1 MSVVGRWWAVAAVLV
16 ASLGLT
22 SPGRAEQVLDSFE
35 TLDGWTVNHSDNA
48 FVELALDEGR
58 VGRAMRIDF
67 DIQPGGSFVII
78 RKAFAIDL
86 PKNYAFRFW
95 LRGAAPPNDFQLKL
109 IDKRDQNVWWY
120 NQRNFNFPDVW
131 RHVLVK
137 DPRMQYAWGPAG
149 SGPPR
154 DIGFVEIAISAGSGG
169 RGSLWIDHLT
179 LEKRAVNGD
188 RLPKPKVEASTSTP
202 GNEPHNVLHGNG
214 EPVWRSG
221 SLVAEQWLQI
231 DFQRPREY
239 GGLVI
244 VWDRLDYATAYRVL
258 ESNDGKD
265 WSVLYES
272 TRGNGGRDYIY
283 TPDAESRFLRL
294 ELLRSSRGQGYSIR
308 SILVKPY
315 EMVASPNQFFE
326 AMAQDA
332 PLGTYPRYFSG
343 QQTYWTS
350 IGDPQGGRQ
359 ALLSDDGALEP
370 FTGSFSI
377 EPFLFVQGKLLG
389 WNDVRTVQ
397 ELEQGY
403 LPIPS
408 VTWEHEQVRL
418 GVTVVA
424 GGRDRAR
431 AFFVRYRLHNP
442 SDQPLDATLFLA
454 LRPFQVLPFWQNLNL
469 VGGVT
474 NVRDLVFDARTVWVN
489 GKPALV
495 SQTPPDQFGAST
507 FEEGSVTEGLAS
519 GRVPLRLQVSDPFN
533 YASGALEYRR
543 QLEPH
548 ASTDV
553 YIALPGRQ
561 EDVSALQ
568 LATNGASAEFQ
579 AQLDTAI
586 QHWSTVLNRV
596 EIQVPPEG
604 ATLTRAL
611 RTSLAHILIHR
622 DGPSLQ
628 PGPRTYA
635 RAWIR
640 DGASMSAAL
649 LQMGFIVEPR
659 EFIRWY
665 AQFVGADGR
674 VACCVD
680 RRGPDPVPE
689 HDSNGELLYTLAEYY
704 RYTRDIGTVSD
715 LWPAAVRAAEW
726 IRTARQRRMTSEY
739 QQGPKRVFYGLLP
752 ESISH
757 EGYSSRPVHSY
768 WDGFWG
774 WRGLKDAAS
783 LAAAAG
789 DDAQAAAFAEL
800 RDAFGAD
807 LIASIERVIETQR
820 LEYIPASVELADFDP
835 NSTAI
840 ALSPVGA
847 LRALPE
853 TPLRNTFDRYF
864 AILQERLRGDKEW
877 DAYTPY
883 ELRNVPAFLQLG
895 QRERA
900 WAVLE
905 AILRDQRPLAW
916 QQWPEILWR
925 NPKLPRFVGD
935 MPHAWIG
942 AIFIE
947 AVRSLFAYEQEA
959 DAALVLAAGIPA
971 TWVADNEGVGV
982 RRLPTHY
989 GVLSYTLRSAGSNA
1003 LWMRISGDLT
1013 LPPGGIVLKP
1023 PTLQPI
1029 KAVQVNGHPVTT
1041 FQGDRAVIHELPAEV
1056 VLEY

>member
-1 MSVVGRWWAVAAVLV
+1 MGRWWAIVAILAWICG
-16 ASLGLT
+16 AAPPAG
-22 SPGRAEQVLDSFE
+22 AERVLDDFE

-78 RKAFAIDL
+78 RKAVSIDL

-109 IDKRDQNVWWY
+109 IDKRDLNVWWY
-120 NQRNFNFPDVW
+120 NQRHFNFPDPW

-137 DPRMQYAWGPAG
+137 DPRMQYAWGPTG
-149 SGPPR
+149 GGPPR

-169 RGSLWIDHLT
+169 KGSVWIDQLT
-179 LEKRAVNGD
+179 LEKRDVASG
-188 RLPKPKVEASTSTP
+188 PPPQPKVEASTSTA
-202 GNEPHNVLHGNG
+202 GHEPHNIFHGNG
-214 EPVWRSG
+214 ESVWRSG
-221 SLVAEQWLQI
+221 TLVAEQWLLI

-244 VWDRLDYATAYRVL
+244 VWDRLDYATSYRVL

-265 WSVLYES
+265 WALLYES

-294 ELLRSSRGQGYSIR
+294 ELLQNSRGQGYSIQ

-315 EMVASPNQFFE
+315 ELVASPNQFFE

-332 PLGTYPRYFSG
+332 PPGSYPRYFSG
-343 QQTYWTS
+343 KQTYWTS

-359 ALLSDDGALEP
+359 ALINDDGALEP
-370 FTGSFSI
+370 FAGSFSV
-377 EPFLFVQGKLLG
+377 EPFLYLHGKLLG
-389 WNDVRTVQ
+389 WNAVRTVQ
-397 ELEQGY
+397 ELEHGY

-408 VTWEHEQVRL
+408 VTWEHEHVTLRT
-418 GVTVVA
+418 TVVA
-424 GGRDRAR
+424 GGRGSAR

-454 LRPFQVLPFWQNLNL
+454 VRPFQVLPFWQNLNL
-469 VGGVT
+469 VGGAT

-495 SQTPPDQFGAST
+495 SQTPADQFGAST
-507 FEEGSVTEGLAS
+507 FEEGSVTEGLAN
-519 GRVPLRLQVSDPFN
+519 GRVPARLQVSDPFN
-533 YASGALEYRR
+533 YASGVLEYRR
-543 QLEPH
+543 PLEPH
-548 ASTDV
+548 ASVDV
-553 YIALPGRQ
+553 YIALPYRQ
-561 EDVSALQ
+561 EDVSMLQ
-568 LATNGASAEFQ
+568 LATNGAPAEFQ
-579 AQLDTAI
+579 SQLDTAV
-586 QHWSTVLNRV
+586 QQWRTLLGRV
-596 EIQVPPEG
+596 EFQVPPE
-604 ATLTRAL
+604 ALTLIHAL

-622 DGPSLQ
+622 DGASLQ

-640 DGASMSAAL
+640 DGASMTAAL
-649 LQMGFIVEPR
+649 LQMGFIVEAR

-665 AQFVGADGR
+665 AQFLGPDGR

-689 HDSNGELLYTLAEYY
+689 HDSNGEFLYALAEYY
-704 RYTRDIGTVSD
+704 RYSRDIGTVSD
-715 LWPAAVRAAEW
+715 LWPAAVHATEW
-726 IRTARQRRMTSEY
+726 IGAARQLRMKDVYT
-739 QQGPKRVFYGLLP
+739 QGDKRVFYGLLP

-768 WDGFWG
+768 WDDFWG

-783 LAAAAG
+783 LAVVVG
-789 DDAQAAAFAEL
+789 DEPRAAAFAAL

-807 LIASIERVIETQR
+807 LIASIERVIETR
-820 LEYIPASVELADFDP
+820 HLDHIPASVELADFDP

-847 LRALPE
+847 LPMLPE
-853 TPLRNTFDRYF
+853 APLRRTFDRYYS
-864 AILQERLRGDKEW
+864 ILQERLRGESEW
-877 DAYTPY
+877 SAYTPY

-895 QRERA
+895 ERA
-900 WAVLE
+900 RALDVLV
-905 AILRDQRPLAW
+905 ANLRDQRPIAW

-925 NPKLPRFVGD
+925 DPSLPRFVGD

-942 AIFIE
+942 AIYIE
-947 AVRSLFAYEQEA
+947 AVRSLFAYERES
-959 DAALVLAAGIPA
+959 DASLVLAAGIPP
-971 TWVADNEGVGV
+971 TWVASEQGVGV
-982 RRLPTHY
+982 RRMPTHY
-989 GVLSYTLRSAGSNA
+989 GVLSYTLRSGGSNA
-1003 LWMRISGDLT
+1003 LWMKISGDLT
-1013 LPPGGIVLKP
+1013 LPPGGIVVKP

-1029 KAVQVNGHPVTT
+1029 KAVQVNGHPIQSFT
-1041 FQGDRAVIHELPAEV
+1041 GDYAVIGEFPAEV